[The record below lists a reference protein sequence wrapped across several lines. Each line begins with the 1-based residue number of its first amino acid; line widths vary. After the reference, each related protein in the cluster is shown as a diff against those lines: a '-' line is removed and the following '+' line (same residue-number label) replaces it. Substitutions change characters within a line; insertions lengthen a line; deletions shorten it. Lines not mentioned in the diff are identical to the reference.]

1 MTTDTQFHWRVSS
14 YSNDHGGE
22 CIEVGWRTSSYSN
35 DHGGSC
41 VEVAWRT
48 STHSNDQGGSCVE
61 VALAPT
67 VAFRDTKDR
76 TAATAYASAAAW
88 TAFLGAATGGYLAD
102 PTHAS

>member
-1 MTTDTQFHWRVSS
+1 MTTDTQLHWRVSS
-14 YSNDHGGE
+14 Y
-22 CIEVGWRTSSYSN
+22 
-35 DHGGSC
+35 
-41 VEVAWRT
+41 
-48 STHSNDQGGSCVE
+48 SNDQGGSCVE

-102 PTHAS
+102 PTRAS